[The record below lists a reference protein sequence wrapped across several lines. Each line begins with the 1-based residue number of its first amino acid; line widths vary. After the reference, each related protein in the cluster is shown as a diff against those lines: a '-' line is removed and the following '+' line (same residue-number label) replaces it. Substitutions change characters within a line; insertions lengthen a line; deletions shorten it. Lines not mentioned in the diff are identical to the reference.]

1 MAISLPRIRRT
12 SLSSAVKTSTPEI
25 RIEPEVVAVLEL
37 FSRMSED
44 AVTDLPEPLSP
55 TIPSVSPLR
64 KSNETLLTAATSPSG
79 VWNTTE
85 RFCTES
91 TLS

>member
-1 MAISLPRIRRT
+1 MSIDP
-12 SLSSAVKTSTPEI
+12 
-25 RIEPEVVAVLEL
+25 VVEAVLEL
-37 FSRMSED
+37 LSLRIEE

-64 KSNETLLTAATSPSG
+64 RSNDTSFTATTSPSG

-85 RFCTES
+85 RFLTDRTTS
-91 TLS
+91 FDMTT